1 MIIRATFN
9 STNLLRISSFMRSD
23 KIKTHLQLLF
33 TDRIVSR
40 NETIAKREFLKTR
53 ENQFALIVPIIK

>member
-1 MIIRATFN
+1 
-9 STNLLRISSFMRSD
+9 MRSD
-23 KIKTHLQLLF
+23 KIKTHLQPLF

-40 NETIAKREFLKTR
+40 NETIAKREFLKTP